1 MFSSTVVDPV
11 STELGYDLLRAEES
25 MARKGTMDAAVFDP
39 LVKVQPEVWSKS
51 IDRVRT
57 LNAVLRSEGC
67 FQGLMGTFW
76 KNWNSSLYIE
86 LAGATP
92 NGNVRRLK
100 LKEETC
106 NRNMHYF
113 LGA

>member
-1 MFSSTVVDPV
+1 MTVAPTSSNKNESSMFSSTYVDPV

-51 IDRVRT
+51 IDRVRA

-76 KNWNSSLYIE
+76 KKNGI
-86 LAGATP
+86 LACILNLPEPLQTAM
-92 NGNVRRLK
+92 
-100 LKEETC
+100 C
-106 NRNMHYF
+106 
-113 LGA
+113 AD